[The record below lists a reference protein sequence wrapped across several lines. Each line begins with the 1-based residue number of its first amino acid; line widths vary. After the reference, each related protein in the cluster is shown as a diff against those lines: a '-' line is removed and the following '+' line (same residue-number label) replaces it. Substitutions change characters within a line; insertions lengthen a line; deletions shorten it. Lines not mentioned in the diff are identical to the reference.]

1 MSRPR
6 KVRPYVYLVLFCY
19 ICQGLVCNF
28 VEYFDGSQLHKN
40 VMGYF
45 TEVGRLQIINC
56 FFFLIYFVL
65 NERKRRKTLETL
77 TAKGFIAFLEDG
89 H

>member
-1 MSRPR
+1 
-6 KVRPYVYLVLFCY
+6 
-19 ICQGLVCNF
+19 
-28 VEYFDGSQLHKN
+28 
-40 VMGYF
+40 MGYF